1 MYSTFKR
8 SILKISR
15 EVKTAILILGCF
27 AIFIFGFNYL
37 KGASLFDNSKVV
49 SSLYQD
55 VEGLVIGANVTINGL
70 NVGKV
75 RSIDFDENYD
85 KIKVTFSLR
94 NDLNFSNQS
103 TAQLY
108 EAGLIG
114 GKAIAILPNYDQGS
128 EVKTGDVLPSEI
140 KPGLTELVNQQIA
153 PLQDKIEG
161 LLSSADSLFAG
172 VSNVMNFQT
181 QANLKLA
188 LEGLAESVNNVAEL
202 TENMNRVVLQN
213 EKNFKGTMN
222 NLEDTSKNLS
232 QLTDSLNQM
241 PLGSTI
247 ENFEQTSADLKMI
260 ISRLNSGEGSAGKLL
275 NDDNLYN
282 KLLGSSAAL
291 EALLNDLKANP
302 KNYVHFSIFGRKANT
317 TRPKE

>member
-1 MYSTFKR
+1 M
-8 SILKISR
+8 KISR
-15 EVKTAILILGCF
+15 EVKTAILILGCVV
-27 AIFIFGFNYL
+27 IFIFGFNYL
-37 KGASLFDNSKVV
+37 KGASLLDNSKVV
-49 SSLYQD
+49 SSIYQD

-75 RSIDFDENYD
+75 RNIDFDENYD

-94 NDLNFSNQS
+94 SDLNFSNQS

-114 GKAIAILPNYDQGS
+114 GKAIAILPKYDQGS

-161 LLSSADSLFAG
+161 LLTSADSLFAG
-172 VSNVMNFQT
+172 VSNVMNYQT
-181 QANLKLA
+181 QTNLKLA

-202 TENMNRVVLQN
+202 TENINRVVVQN
-213 EKNFKGTMN
+213 EKKFKRTMN

-241 PLGSTI
+241 PLGATI

>member
-1 MYSTFKR
+1 M
-8 SILKISR
+8 I
-15 EVKTAILILGCF
+15 VK
-27 AIFIFGFNYL
+27 
-37 KGASLFDNSKVV
+37 LFPL
-49 SSLYQD
+49 LYPD

-75 RSIDFDENYD
+75 RKIDFDENYD

-94 NDLNFSNQS
+94 SDLNFSNQS
-103 TAQLY
+103 IAQLY

-114 GKAIAILPNYDQGS
+114 GKAIAILPVYDQGN
-128 EVKTGDVLPSEI
+128 EVKHWRRLALRDI

-161 LLSSADSLFAG
+161 LLTSADSLFAG
-172 VSNVMNFQT
+172 VSNVMNYQT
-181 QANLKLA
+181 QTNLKLA

-202 TENMNRVVLQN
+202 TENMNRVVVQN

-241 PLGSTI
+241 PLGATI

-260 ISRLNSGEGSAGKLL
+260 ISRLNNGEGSAGKLL

>member
-1 MYSTFKR
+1 M
-8 SILKISR
+8 KISR
-15 EVKTAILILGCF
+15 EVKTAILILGCV

-37 KGASLFDNSKVV
+37 KGASLLDNSKVV
-49 SSLYQD
+49 SSIYQD

-75 RSIDFDENYD
+75 RNIDFDENYD

-94 NDLNFSNQS
+94 SDLNFSNQS

-114 GKAIAILPNYDQGS
+114 GKAIAILPKYDQGS

-161 LLSSADSLFAG
+161 LLTSADSLFAG
-172 VSNVMNFQT
+172 VSNVMNYQT
-181 QANLKLA
+181 QTNLKLA

-202 TENMNRVVLQN
+202 TENMNRVVVQN

-241 PLGSTI
+241 PLCATI

-260 ISRLNSGEGSAGKLL
+260 ISRLNNGEGSAGKLL

>member
-1 MYSTFKR
+1 MYSTLKR

-15 EVKTAILILGCF
+15 EVKTAILILGCV

-37 KGASLFDNSKVV
+37 KGASLLDNSKVV

-70 NVGKV
+70 NVGNV
-75 RSIDFDENYD
+75 RNIDFDENYD

-114 GKAIAILPNYDQGS
+114 GKAIAILPKYDQGS

-161 LLSSADSLFAG
+161 LLTSADSLFAG

-181 QANLKLA
+181 QTNLKLA

-202 TENMNRVVLQN
+202 TENMNRVVVQN
-213 EKNFKGTMN
+213 EKKFIGTMN

-241 PLGSTI
+241 PLGATI